1 LKDYLIDHKKPA
13 MDLFA
18 SMAHPEFWVSLLTLT
33 ALEIVLGIDNVIFI
47 SIISNKLPIEQRPKA
62 RNLGLLLALAFRL
75 ALLFT
80 ITWIITLTK
89 PIFEIGFMSGKDGGP
104 LGISV
109 KDLILMLGGL
119 FLIAKSTNEL
129 FHKLEV
135 QTKEHDMKGRATLS
149 AVIVQIILVDM
160 VFSFDSILTAVG
172 LVKDITVM
180 VLAVLISMAVMLA
193 FAGRIS
199 NFVNKH
205 PSLQVLALGFLIMIG
220 TLLVAEGFH
229 QKFDKGYLYF
239 AMAFSLVIELVNM
252 RVRKKREQ
260 PIQLHGVA
268 EEAVEDGL
276 LKKL

>member
-1 LKDYLIDHKKPA
+1 
-13 MDLFA
+13 MDFFA
-18 SMAHPEFWVSLLTLT
+18 SMAQPEFWISLLTLT

-47 SIISNKLPIEQRPKA
+47 SIVSNKLPLAERPKA
-62 RNLGLLLALAFRL
+62 RNLGLILALFFRL
-75 ALLFT
+75 GLLFT

-89 PIFEIGFMSGKDGGP
+89 PLFSIDFVRNQLGHP

-109 KDLILMLGGL
+109 KDLILMAGGL

-135 QTKEHDMKGRATLS
+135 ETQEHDIKGRATLS
-149 AVIVQIILVDM
+149 GVIVQIILVDM

-172 LVKDITVM
+172 LVKEISVM
-180 VLAVLISMAVMLA
+180 VMAVIISMVVMLA

-199 NFVNKH
+199 NFVNNH

-220 TLLVAEGFH
+220 TMLVAEGFH

-239 AMAFSLVIELVNM
+239 AMAFSLVIELINM
-252 RVRKKREQ
+252 RARKKKKQ
-260 PIQLHGVA
+260 PIQLHGLG

-276 LKKL
+276 MKKL

>member
-1 LKDYLIDHKKPA
+1 
-13 MDLFA
+13 MDIFA
-18 SMAHPEFWVSLLTLT
+18 SMAQPEFWISLLTLT

-47 SIISNKLPIEQRPKA
+47 SIISNKLPEVERPKA
-62 RNLGLLLALAFRL
+62 RNLGLLLALVFRL
-75 ALLFT
+75 GLLFT
-80 ITWIITLTK
+80 ISWIITLTK
-89 PIFEIGFMSGKDGGP
+89 PIFHLGFWPGKDGLP

-109 KDLILMLGGL
+109 KDLILMLGGA
-119 FLIAKSTNEL
+119 FLIAKSTNEM

-135 QTKEHDMKGRATLS
+135 ETKEHDIKGRTTLS
-149 AVIVQIILVDM
+149 GVIVQIILVDM

-172 LVKDITVM
+172 LVKEVSIMVM
-180 VLAVLISMAVMLA
+180 AVIISMGVMLA

-220 TLLVAEGFH
+220 TMLVAEGFH

-252 RVRKKREQ
+252 RMRKKREK
-260 PIQLHGVA
+260 PVQLHGVS
-268 EEAVEDGL
+268 EEAVGDGL
-276 LKKL
+276 MEKLD

>member
-1 LKDYLIDHKKPA
+1 

-18 SMAHPEFWVSLLTLT
+18 SMAQPEFWISLLTLT

-47 SIISNKLPIEQRPKA
+47 SIISNKLPVAERPKA
-62 RNLGLLLALAFRL
+62 RNWGLILALFFRL

-89 PIFEIGFMSGKDGGP
+89 PIFHFGFLQDKTGHA

-119 FLIAKSTNEL
+119 FLIAKSTNEM

-135 QTKEHDMKGRATLS
+135 ETKEHNIKGRAALS

-172 LVKDITVM
+172 LVKEVSVM
-180 VLAVLISMAVMLA
+180 VMAVIISMAVMLA

-199 NFVNKH
+199 NFVNQH
-205 PSLQVLALGFLIMIG
+205 PSLQILALGFLIMIG

-239 AMAFSLVIELVNM
+239 AMAFSLVIELINM
-252 RVRKKREQ
+252 RMRKKREK
-260 PIQLHGVA
+260 PIQLHGLG

-276 LKKL
+276 MKKL

>member
-1 LKDYLIDHKKPA
+1 
-13 MDLFA
+13 MDFLA
-18 SMAHPEFWVSLLTLT
+18 NINQPEFWISLLTLT
-33 ALEIVLGIDNVIFI
+33 ALEVVLGIDNVIFI
-47 SIISNKLPIEQRPKA
+47 SIISNKLPVEQRPKA
-62 RNLGLLLALAFRL
+62 RNWGLILALIFRL
-75 ALLFT
+75 GLLFT
-80 ITWIITLTK
+80 ISWIITLTK
-89 PIFEIGFMSGKDGGP
+89 PVFSIGFLSDKDGGP

-109 KDLILMLGGL
+109 KDLILMIGGL

-135 QTKEHDMKGRATLS
+135 KTTEHDIKGRATLS
-149 AVIVQIILVDM
+149 AVIFQIILVDM

-180 VLAVLISMAVMLA
+180 VLAVLISMIVMLA
-193 FAGRIS
+193 FAGSIS

-239 AMAFSLVIELVNM
+239 AMAFSLVIELINM
-252 RVRKKREQ
+252 RLRKNRQQ
-260 PIQLHGVA
+260 PIQLHGLG
-268 EEAVEDGL
+268 EEAVKDGL
-276 LKKL
+276 LDKIEKS

>member
-1 LKDYLIDHKKPA
+1 
-13 MDLFA
+13 MDIFA
-18 SMAHPEFWVSLLTLT
+18 NIGQPEFWFSLLTLT

-47 SIISNKLPIEQRPKA
+47 SIISNKLPESERPKA
-62 RNLGLLLALAFRL
+62 RNWGLLLALVFRL
-75 ALLFT
+75 GLLFT

-89 PIFEIGFMSGKDGGP
+89 PLFHLGFWLKDGQP

-109 KDLILMLGGL
+109 KDLILMLGGA
-119 FLIAKSTNEL
+119 FLIAKSTNEM

-135 QTKEHDMKGRATLS
+135 ETQEQDIKGRITLS
-149 AVIVQIILVDM
+149 GVIVQIILVDM

-172 LVKDITVM
+172 LVKEVGIM
-180 VLAVLISMAVMLA
+180 VLAVIISMGVMLA

-199 NFVNKH
+199 DFVNKH

-220 TLLVAEGFH
+220 TMLVAEGFH

-252 RVRKKREQ
+252 RMRKKRGQ
-260 PIQLHGVA
+260 PVQLYGRGEKA
-268 EEAVEDGL
+268 AKDR
-276 LKKL
+276 LKNKQD